1 MKNLLR
7 IIILTIITIF
17 IFSSCGKQ
25 MSITKRKYNKGYY
38 VSHSHKRGD
47 VKSQPATAAVK
58 HEKPEHLQ
66 AVAVKLDAPTKHAEE
81 EIILTAAVSKP
92 LETQNNPT
100 PASKTDVSG
109 NKFAKKFYQV
119 KQLEKIL
126 PSQLYTTEVRKK
138 LSADHDHSHDAL
150 SFLWVIIVV
159 ILILY
164 LLGILFDGFGLGG
177 LIHLLALVIVVLLI
191 LWLLRIL

>member
-7 IIILTIITIF
+7 IIILTIITSF

-47 VKSQPATAAVK
+47 VKSQPATAAINR
-58 HEKPEHLQ
+58 EKVEQLQ
-66 AVAVKLDAPTKHAEE
+66 PIPVKLDAPTKHSEE
-81 EIILTAAVSKP
+81 EIILTAAVTKP
-92 LETQNNPT
+92 LEKQNNPT
-100 PASKTDVSG
+100 PTSKTELSG
-109 NKFAKKFYQV
+109 NNFAKKFYHV

-138 LSADHDHSHDAL
+138 LTADNDHSHDAL
-150 SFLWVIIVV
+150 SLLWVIIVV

-164 LLGILFDGFGLGG
+164 LLGLLFGGFGLGG
-177 LIHLLALVIVVLLI
+177 LIHLLAIVIAVLLI

>member
-1 MKNLLR
+1 MKNLLQ
-7 IIILTIITIF
+7 IIIITIITSF

-38 VSHSHKRGD
+38 VSHSHKKGD
-47 VKSQPATAAVK
+47 VKSQPATAAIK
-58 HEKPEHLQ
+58 HEKPEQLQ
-66 AVAVKLDAPTKHAEE
+66 AIPVKMELPATHAEK
-81 EIILTAAVSKP
+81 EIVLTAAVTKP
-92 LETQNNPT
+92 IETQNNQTLAP
-100 PASKTDVSG
+100 KNELSG
-109 NKFAKKFYQV
+109 NNFAKKFYNV

-126 PSQLYTTEVRKK
+126 PSQLYTTELRKK
-138 LSADHDHSHDAL
+138 LSGDNGHSHDAL

>member
-7 IIILTIITIF
+7 IIILTIITSF
-17 IFSSCGKQ
+17 ILSSCGKQ

-38 VSHSHKRGD
+38 VSHSHKKAN
-47 VKSQPATAAVK
+47 VKSQPATAAIS

-66 AVAVKLDAPTKHAEE
+66 AVPVKIDAPTKHVEE
-81 EIILTAAVSKP
+81 EITLTAAVTKP
-92 LETQNNPT
+92 LEKQNNPT
-100 PASKTDVSG
+100 PTSKTELSG
-109 NKFAKKFYQV
+109 NKFAKKFYHV

-126 PSQLYTTEVRKK
+126 PSQLYTAEVRKK
-138 LSADHDHSHDAL
+138 LASDQDHSHDAL

>member
-1 MKNLLR
+1 MKNLLQ
-7 IIILTIITIF
+7 IIILTVITSF

-38 VSHSHKRGD
+38 VSHSHKKGD
-47 VKSQPATAAVK
+47 VKTQPATAAIK
-58 HEKPEHLQ
+58 HEKPEHLK
-66 AVAVKLDAPTKHAEE
+66 AIPVKLDAPTKHTEE
-81 EIILTAAVSKP
+81 EIILTAAVTKP
-92 LETQNNPT
+92 VETQSSKT
-100 PASKTDVSG
+100 LASKTELSG
-109 NKFAKKFYQV
+109 NNFAKKFYQA

-126 PSQLYTTEVRKK
+126 PSQLYTAEVRKK
-138 LSADHDHSHDAL
+138 LTADGDHSHDAL